1 MPETAT
7 SDVDGSGLSVSYYVS
22 FLALLFV
29 LSLCVTCY
37 SSLVRLPGWQGLAT
51 ARTTVA
57 VKTRVLSEAMGE
69 MGKMDA
75 EVEILFSISDDR
87 RRLLSHEMPISG
99 AGVVGHVFAGF
110 VHWHARV
117 CLRVNCGEKR
127 GRLGLRTRT
136 NRARG
141 C

>member
-1 MPETAT
+1 M
-7 SDVDGSGLSVSYYVS
+7 S

-37 SSLVRLPGWQGLAT
+37 SSLVRLDT
-51 ARTTVA
+51 ARTTV
-57 VKTRVLSEAMGE
+57 VVRTRVLSEPMGE
-69 MGKMDA
+69 TGKMDA
-75 EVEILFSISDDR
+75 EVGILFSISDDR

-110 VHWHARV
+110 VHWHPRV
-117 CLRVNCGEKR
+117 SLRVNCGEKR
-127 GRLGLRTRT
+127 GRLGLRTRMD
-136 NRARG
+136 RARG